1 MSEKFAFKVVIVGN
15 GAVGKTSLIRR
26 FVHDKFETD
35 YLMTLGTDVTKYSD
49 QIEGNEITFI
59 IWDLGGQE
67 AFAQMRNKFFSGAN
81 AAIVVFSHE
90 ENENGD
96 NSFTNIPKWLKDIS
110 NFCGKIPT
118 ILFGNKIDL
127 VDNDKLA
134 SESDLQKSDYN
145 LNKLAV
151 DLGLLG
157 YFKTS
162 ALSGENVVIAFKSL
176 MNKLYEFYQEQQ
188 NRPKMKRSF

>member
-1 MSEKFAFKVVIVGN
+1 MSERLAFKVVMVGN

-49 QIEGNEITFI
+49 QIEGNDIIFI
-59 IWDLGGQE
+59 IWDLGGQQ
-67 AFAQMRNKFFSGAN
+67 AFAQMREKFFYGAN

-96 NSFTNIPKWLKDIS
+96 SSFTSIPKWLGDIT
-110 NFCGKIPT
+110 NLCGQIPT

-127 VDNDKLA
+127 VDNEKLA
-134 SESDLQKSDYN
+134 SENDLQKSDYN
-145 LNKLAV
+145 LNKLAS

-162 ALSGENVVIAFKSL
+162 ALSGENVVTAFKTL
-176 MNKLYEFYQEQQ
+176 MNKLFEFYQEQQ
-188 NRPKMKRSF
+188 NRPKIKRSF

>member
-1 MSEKFAFKVVIVGN
+1 MSERLAFKVVMVGN
-15 GAVGKTSLIRR
+15 GGVGKTSLIRR

-35 YLMTLGTDVTKYSD
+35 YLMTLGTDVTKYKD
-49 QIEGNEITFI
+49 QIEENDITFI

-67 AFAQMRNKFFSGAN
+67 AFAEMRNKFFYGAN

-90 ENENGD
+90 ETELGD
-96 NSFTNIPKWLKDIS
+96 NSFKSIPKWLGDIS
-110 NFCGKIPT
+110 KLCGKIPT

-127 VDNDKLA
+127 VDSEMLWSNDELLR
-134 SESDLQKSDYN
+134 SDHA
-145 LNKLAV
+145 LNKLAS

-162 ALSGENVVIAFKSL
+162 ALSGKNVKTAFKTL
-176 MNKLYEFYQEQQ
+176 MNKLYDFYLEQQ
-188 NRPKMKRSF
+188 NRPKRKMSF

>member
-1 MSEKFAFKVVIVGN
+1 MSERLAFKVVMVGN

-35 YLMTLGTDVTKYSD
+35 YLMTLGTDVTKYND
-49 QIEGNEITFI
+49 QIEGNESTFI

-96 NSFTNIPKWLKDIS
+96 NSFKSIPKWLEDIS

-118 ILFGNKIDL
+118 LLFGNKIDL
-127 VDNDKLA
+127 VD
-134 SESDLQKSDYN
+134 SDMLWSNNEHPRSDHN
-145 LNKLAV
+145 LNKLAS

-162 ALSGENVVIAFKSL
+162 ALSGKNVVTAFKTL
-176 MNKLYEFYQEQQ
+176 MNKLYEFYLEQQ
-188 NRPKMKRSF
+188 NQPKRKRSF